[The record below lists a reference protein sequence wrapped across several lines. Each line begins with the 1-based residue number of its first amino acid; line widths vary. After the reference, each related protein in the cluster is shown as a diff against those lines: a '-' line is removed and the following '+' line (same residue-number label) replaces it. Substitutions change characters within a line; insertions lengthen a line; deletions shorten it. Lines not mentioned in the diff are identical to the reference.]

1 MRRESLA
8 HLRATPQVNTDV
20 NSRTGGPKPW
30 TETGGKL
37 LPLRGAVEGSPRVP
51 LQRRAGEGRGEEGLP
66 LQRVDASGRRCRRHR
81 GAQMKRKAASQAN
94 LLTMGGH
101 ISHYRVEGSTLVP
114 HWTCNYC
121 GRAYKGQ
128 LNRARAHILQLAGKG
143 IAVCDHAI
151 RPLEEEKRRQ
161 LECEGQDAGMGWEE
175 DGEETRARTT
185 EPRRWE
191 DRDRRALGLAAKQEN
206 LSALPTRIPGF
217 PFGTTREGKLE
228 VRVWMDLASSTCKK
242 SFFLLL
248 DTVLPLYQSKADFW
262 FQLQV
267 QPWNIQSM
275 LAHEVALAAYR
286 AGGLQLFWKTV
297 RILFGSMSRM
307 NDELM
312 FEKSRNELVRTMT
325 AMVSSS
331 IEESDKM
338 LRYLLLPIDGGD
350 RAGRDSLLTDLQ
362 CHVRYGRQLSVHNCP
377 AVFINGIQAEMGG
390 SWTLPRWQ
398 RILDP
403 VIP

>member
-1 MRRESLA
+1 MPPPPPPRRE
-8 HLRATPQVNTDV
+8 VNT
-20 NSRTGGPKPW
+20 NGNFRGWEALNPAE
-30 TETGGKL
+30 ETSGKL
-37 LPLRGAVEGSPRVP
+37 PPFRGAVEGSPRVP
-51 LQRRAGEGRGEEGLP
+51 LQRPAVVGRWEVRPP
-66 LQRVDASGRRCRRHR
+66 LQRLDAIGRRCRRHR
-81 GAQMKRKAASQAN
+81 RAAMKRKAASQAN

-161 LECEGQDAGMGWEE
+161 LECEGHDAGMGWEE
-175 DGEETRARTT
+175 DGEETRANTT
-185 EPRRWE
+185 EPRRCE
-191 DRDRRALGLAAKQEN
+191 ERDRRALVLAAKQDN
-206 LSALPTRIPGF
+206 LSALPMRIPGF
-217 PFGTTREGKLE
+217 PFGELGERKVE

-248 DTVLPLYQSKADFW
+248 DTVLPLYQSKADFL
-262 FQLQV
+262 FQMQV
-267 QPWNIQSM
+267 QPWNIQSI

-307 NDELM
+307 NDEQV

-325 AMVSSS
+325 AMVSTSV
-331 IEESDKM
+331 EESDKM

-350 RAGRDSLLTDLQ
+350 RAGRESLLTDLQ
-362 CHVRYGRQLSVHNCP
+362 CHVRYGRQLAVHTCP
-377 AVFINGIQAEMGG
+377 AVFVNGIHVEMGG